1 MIGTTALA
9 IVAAV
14 GIANPALAQE
24 RCDEATVRRLSPA
37 SVPDVASPDIYFNVQ
52 IATPPVVG
60 TAQLD
65 DLAKRHGSERKNE
78 KPHEY
83 TILQLFA
90 SADGSMAYD
99 DGSVRVE
106 FNDVATKKH
115 VIYDLTYLRVW
126 RVIAGKCQL
135 AATYGRRGD
144 LEGGAVAP

>member
-1 MIGTTALA
+1 MIGTAALA
-9 IVAAV
+9 IAAA
-14 GIANPALAQE
+14 GIATPALAQE

-37 SVPDVASPDIYFNVQ
+37 SVPEVASSDIYFNVQ

-65 DLAKRHGSERKNE
+65 ALAKLHASERKNE

-106 FNDVATKKH
+106 FDDVATKKH

-126 RVIAGKCQL
+126 RVIAGKCRL

-144 LEGGAVAP
+144 LEAGAMAP